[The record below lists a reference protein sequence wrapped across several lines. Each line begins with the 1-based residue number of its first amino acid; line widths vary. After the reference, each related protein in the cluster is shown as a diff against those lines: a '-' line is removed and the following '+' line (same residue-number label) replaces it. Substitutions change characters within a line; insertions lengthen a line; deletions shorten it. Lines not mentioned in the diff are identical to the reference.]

1 LYIFIVLT
9 PPNWRDKNTIKCALG
24 SLEFEEALES
34 LIPSELVKN
43 QIEIMPIQNEEA
55 ILAGQLSMHHK
66 DPFDRMLIAQANIE
80 SMGIITNDLEFKL
93 YEADIY
99 W

>member
-1 LYIFIVLT
+1 
-9 PPNWRDKNTIKCALG
+9 
-24 SLEFEEALES
+24 
-34 LIPSELVKN
+34 
-43 QIEIMPIQNEEA
+43 MPIQNEEA